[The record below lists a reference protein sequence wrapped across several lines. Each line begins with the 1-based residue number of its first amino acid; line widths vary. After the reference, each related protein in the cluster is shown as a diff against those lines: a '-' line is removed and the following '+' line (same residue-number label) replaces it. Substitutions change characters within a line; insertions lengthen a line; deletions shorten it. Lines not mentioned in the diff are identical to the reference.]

1 MVDISHLCEQ
11 DQDLVKT
18 LIARLNTKD
27 ANAYEYEKAYNSIYD
42 VNGLWDRYIE
52 QLDG

>member
-1 MVDISHLCEQ
+1 MIDISHLSEQ

-27 ANAYEYEKAYNSIYD
+27 ANYADLEKTALYA
-42 VNGLWDRYIE
+42 VNELWDKYN
-52 QLDG
+52 D